1 MKSLPAIIAATV
13 AAATVAA
20 VISLPAG
27 ADENKK
33 DGSPVPAPPELV
45 ACLHDHGLDAPAE
58 ISDFKGWV
66 IGQLDT
72 DAGKA
77 ALSACGL
84 NTHPDE
90 KVGDGPPKEKDNG
103 ASGPCADAKRAAVSR
118 ARTRQA
124 AKSARR
130 IVPAGT

>member
-1 MKSLPAIIAATV
+1 MKSLPTIIAATV

-33 DGSPVPAPPELV
+33 DASPVPAPAELV

-66 IGQLDT
+66 IQQLQT

-90 KVGDGPPKEKDNG
+90 KVGDGPPKDKDDAG
-103 ASGPCADAKRAAVSR
+103 TGPCADAKRAAVSR
-118 ARTRQA
+118 ARKQPD

-130 IVPAGT
+130 LAPAGT

>member
-27 ADENKK
+27 ADESKK
-33 DGSPVPAPPELV
+33 DSSSEPAPPELV
-45 ACLHDHGLDAPAE
+45 ACLHDHGLDAPTE

-66 IGQLDT
+66 IQQLQT

-77 ALSACGL
+77 AVSACGL
-84 NTHPDE
+84 NTEPDE
-90 KVGDGPPKEKDNG
+90 KVGDGPPKDEDHAG
-103 ASGPCADAKRAAVSR
+103 TGPCADAKRAAVSR

-124 AKSARR
+124 AKAARR
-130 IVPAGT
+130 SAPAGT